1 MAALGFGIAHAAVPE
16 VGSRLGVPVARDNRG
31 GHSEVHARLVQRGYV
46 QFHPA
51 LAALVGGFKPGLM
64 LGHALYW
71 TRSWLREHPE
81 RGGWFWKTA
90 TEWRDATGL
99 TPREQESARN
109 DLRNSGVWQEQLAG
123 APARLYFRLDLA
135 VLAEKVGL
143 AGTGE
148 DDAARWERLAYPLGA
163 PVLYFKSLADLGGG
177 VAAGLVLSHLLGT
190 LRSATLHRQLDP
202 HGFIPANVEEARIAL
217 GLGTKVQRNAREA
230 LKRAG
235 FVQEAWTQEQRPRL
249 MVRLNLEA
257 ILACL
262 SGQAEPQRR
271 GRKTE
276 PRIRAVEP
284 VPVQRSISL
293 DRACVVGTE
302 GNVTRV
308 VRLLESG
315 PKSASAPAQLKRL
328 LQGAGDERL
337 VRVGQDDGGFR
348 HARVAVLS
356 KQQALG
362 NAKGCPFVETRP
374 AVLSKLYIQNLHTK
388 PPTARAREEA
398 TAVDNAGCWRSRT
411 MVLPFEEGPASS
423 PTEPAAAPAP
433 VCSAAATTLVVP
445 EKLDRA
451 LHDSALRIVGTAPAE
466 VQQDLLDELAGHL
479 GMPRKTIDNPL
490 GWLSKL
496 AQRAQHG
503 SLVLT
508 MAPVIAAARARRQK
522 AAERLPAH
530 APTACVPAAPDPEAA
545 ERAEQA
551 RARLRELRNGMAA
564 KAAATA
570 RLRMADS
577 VPWDQNHPT
586 GASSPLGQIV
596 STDDRRPLRQI
607 VQPNE
612 SRQQVAQPDES
623 CALRQIVPTDDG
635 RPLGQIVQPVG
646 EESSPPDKSPR
657 ASR

>member
-1 MAALGFGIAHAAVPE
+1 MAARGLSIAHAAVPE
-16 VGSRLGVPVARDNRG
+16 AGPRPGVPVARDHTG
-31 GHSEVHARLVQRGYV
+31 GHHEVHARLVQRGYV

-51 LAALVGGFKPGLM
+51 LADLVGGVKPGLM

-123 APARLYFRLDLA
+123 APARLYFRLDLDG
-135 VLAEKVGL
+135 LAKKVGL
-143 AGTGE
+143 TGDDE
-148 DDAARWERLAYPLGA
+148 DDAARWERVAHALGA

-177 VAAGLVLSHLLGT
+177 VAAGLVLSHLLGM
-190 LRSATLHRQLDP
+190 LRSATLHRQLDS

-271 GRKTE
+271 GRKTKRPARGLE
-276 PRIRAVEP
+276 S
-284 VPVQRSISL
+284 VPVQQSL
-293 DRACVVGTE
+293 LPDRARVVGAE

-315 PKSASAPAQLKRL
+315 PKATSAPVPLKRL
-328 LQGAGDERL
+328 LGHGATAERVL
-337 VRVGQDDGGFR
+337 RAGQDDGGLR
-348 HARVAVLS
+348 HPRVAVLS
-356 KQQALG
+356 IQQALG
-362 NAKGCPFVETRP
+362 DAKGCPFVETRP
-374 AVLSKLYIQNLHTK
+374 AVLSKLYRQNEVTK
-388 PPTARAREEA
+388 PPTARAREGA
-398 TAVDNAGCWRSRT
+398 TAVDNPGCWRSRT
-411 MVLPFEEGPASS
+411 MDLPFAEDPVSGLTGPAAS
-423 PTEPAAAPAP
+423 PVPA
-433 VCSAAATTLVVP
+433 CSAAATALVMP
-445 EKLDRA
+445 EKLDPA
-451 LHDSALRIVGTAPAE
+451 LHDGALRIVWTAPAG

-490 GWLSKL
+490 GWLSTLVQK
-496 AQRAQHG
+496 AQDG

-508 MAPVIAAARARRQK
+508 MAPVIAAARARRQEV
-522 AAERLPAH
+522 AERLPVLAPMAC
-530 APTACVPAAPDPEAA
+530 APTAPDPEAA

-551 RARLRELRNGMAA
+551 RAKLRELRDSMAA
-564 KAAATA
+564 RAAAACGVTN
-570 RLRMADS
+570 
-577 VPWDQNHPT
+577 PNT
-586 GASSPLGQIV
+586 GRGVSGKALTNDGCPLGQIV
-596 STDDRRPLRQI
+596 LTNDRRSLGQNVPPVAVESPLTRH
-607 VQPNE
+607 PGHC
-612 SRQQVAQPDES
+612 DES
-623 CALRQIVPTDDG
+623 
-635 RPLGQIVQPVG
+635 
-646 EESSPPDKSPR
+646 
-657 ASR
+657 

>member
-1 MAALGFGIAHAAVPE
+1 MAAHAFGIAHAAVPDA
-16 VGSRLGVPVARDNRG
+16 GSRLGVPVTRDHSG
-31 GHSEVHARLVQRGYV
+31 GHSEVHARLVQRGYI
-46 QFHPA
+46 QFYPA
-51 LAALVGGFKPGLM
+51 LADLVGGFKPGLM

-90 TEWRDATGL
+90 TEWREATGL

-143 AGTGE
+143 AGAGE
-148 DDAARWERLAYPLGA
+148 DDAARWERLAHPLGA

-177 VAAGLVLSHLLGT
+177 VAAGLVLSHLLGM

-249 MVRLNLEA
+249 MVRLNMEA

-271 GRKTE
+271 GRKTKRPDPALE
-276 PRIRAVEP
+276 S
-284 VPVQRSISL
+284 VPVRQSL
-293 DRACVVGTE
+293 LPDRARVVGAE

-315 PKSASAPAQLKRL
+315 PKTASGPAPLKRL
-328 LQGAGDERL
+328 LHGATAKRL
-337 VRVGQDDGGFR
+337 VRTGLDDGGLR

-362 NAKGCPFVETRP
+362 DAKGCPFVETRP
-374 AVLSKLYIQNLHTK
+374 AVLSKLYIQNQDTK
-388 PPTARAREEA
+388 PPTARARESA
-398 TAVDNAGCWRSRT
+398 TAVDNPGCWRSRT
-411 MVLPFEEGPASS
+411 MDLPFEEEPASGLTA
-423 PTEPAAAPAP
+423 PTAAPVSA
-433 VCSAAATTLVVP
+433 CSAATTTLVMP
-445 EKLDRA
+445 EKLDPA
-451 LHDSALRIVGTAPAE
+451 LHEGALRIVAKVSAE

-479 GMPRKTIDNPL
+479 GLPRKTIDNPL
-490 GWLSKL
+490 GWLSTL
-496 AQRAQHG
+496 VQRAQDG

-508 MAPVIAAARARRQK
+508 MAPAIAASRARRQK
-522 AAERLPAH
+522 VAERLPAL
-530 APTACVPAAPDPEAA
+530 APSACAPAAPDPEAA

-551 RARLRELRNGMAA
+551 RAKLRELRNGMAA
-564 KAAATA
+564 RAAVG
-570 RLRMADS
+570 M
-577 VPWDQNHPT
+577 T
-586 GASSPLGQIV
+586 GATLVKQDDSADD
-596 STDDRRPLRQI
+596 STRT
-607 VQPNE
+607 V
-612 SRQQVAQPDES
+612 
-623 CALRQIVPTDDG
+623 
-635 RPLGQIVQPVG
+635 
-646 EESSPPDKSPR
+646 
-657 ASR
+657 